1 MDAIKCWLQQLVD
14 EALPVAAVTVPNC
27 QILNSTG
34 GLEGAG
40 VRGADLTG

>member
-27 QILNSTG
+27 QITRL
-34 GLEGAG
+34 
-40 VRGADLTG
+40 ADWKGPACVART